1 MKWKSKFLLYFT
13 GDFTTNSL
21 NALIN
26 AVDGNTSEVYKR
38 ITFTRYITEDKGE
51 EVWQNPYILHSHSGL
66 SVRGRP
72 PDKTL
77 LLYVVNKKLILF
89 PAAENMILFKD

>member
-51 EVWQNPYILHSHSGL
+51 EV
-66 SVRGRP
+66 
-72 PDKTL
+72 
-77 LLYVVNKKLILF
+77 
-89 PAAENMILFKD
+89 